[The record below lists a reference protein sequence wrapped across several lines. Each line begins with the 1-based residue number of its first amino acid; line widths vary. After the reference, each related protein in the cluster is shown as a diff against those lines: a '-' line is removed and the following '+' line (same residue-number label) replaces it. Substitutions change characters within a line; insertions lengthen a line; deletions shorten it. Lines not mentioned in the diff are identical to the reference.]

1 MNGILSAAQELLGR
15 FTISVKFYGVISFLI
30 LCLVAT
36 STVTLWQM
44 SAITAEIEEVSQ
56 EHMPLTE
63 MVTKVA
69 LAQLEQA
76 IYFERALRAGFAET
90 GSSTW
95 KDLTK
100 HIEKFEKYSHQV
112 DVDVVRAE
120 KIAEEAIAVAH
131 DEHTRARYTEI
142 LASLKHFD
150 AAHLKYEAHA
160 MEVNQLLQAGQLA
173 LAGAMVP
180 EVVAEEEALDHEIE
194 EILFDIEE
202 LTAQSLETVL
212 AHEKSTVMTVFF
224 MTLAALVAGGAVS
237 FLVVRAVVKPLLQV
251 VGALTVLADGDT
263 SREMDIV
270 TRDEVGQTAR
280 AYDALRARTEE
291 AQALARQ
298 EKINEEEKERRR
310 VVVQEMTQ
318 SFDSSVAAVM
328 DVISKAM
335 GTLDTAAGDMA
346 NVARD
351 GQTQTATV
359 AASSEEAST
368 NVQVVASA
376 AEEMSNS
383 IAEVSKNIETTT
395 QITQKAVAD
404 AEKTTQSVNGLAE
417 AATRIGDVVN
427 LINDI
432 AEQTN
437 LLALNA
443 TIEAARA
450 GEAGK
455 GFAVVASEVKELAM
469 QTGKAT
475 EEISDQITA
484 IQAVTRDSVAA
495 ICDISRTIEEI
506 DKYAVTVAS
515 AIDQQRTATREI
527 SDSVQQAA
535 QGTQEIAAAMTGVQK
550 SADLSG
556 DTAQRVSE
564 SVTQMNEQSETLRG
578 QVKTF
583 LSDVRA
589 VG

>member
-100 HIEKFEKYSHQV
+100 NIEKFEKYSHQV

-160 MEVNQLLQAGQLA
+160 ME
-173 LAGAMVP
+173 
-180 EVVAEEEALDHEIE
+180 
-194 EILFDIEE
+194 
-202 LTAQSLETVL
+202 
-212 AHEKSTVMTVFF
+212 
-224 MTLAALVAGGAVS
+224 
-237 FLVVRAVVKPLLQV
+237 V

-383 IAEVSKNIETTT
+383 IAEVSKNIDTTT